1 MTKRV
6 TLVITCVLLIFTIL
20 INLTGCGTKVAASYN
35 LMDGIIANKVT
46 TSTNLN
52 SNAKEITEFTINL
65 FKNSSKTNEN
75 TLVSPL
81 SLLCALAMTANGAKG
96 DTLSQIE
103 QTLGLSVDTLNQY
116 VYSYVNSLQSSDKY
130 KLSIANSIWF
140 TNHERFTVNKNFLQT
155 NADYYGADIYKID
168 FNNSAANTIND
179 WINNSTDGMIPK
191 ILDKI
196 PEQAVMYLINAL
208 VFDAE
213 WAKMYTKEQVE
224 SGKFYPSASAPQ
236 TTEFMYSNE
245 NKYIKDS
252 NAQGFI
258 KYYYEGKYAFVA
270 ILPDQDVSLND
281 YIADLNGAKI
291 QKLISNAKETTVEAA
306 IPKFESEYSSEMC
319 PILEK
324 MGIKD
329 AFKYN
334 KANFEALGKSD
345 KGNIYIDNILHKTFI
360 SVTEKGTKAGAAS
373 SVQMADK
380 LALDPTMPKQVY
392 LNRPFLY
399 MIIDCNTNI
408 PLFIG
413 QMNNIN
419 K

>member
-1 MTKRV
+1 MTKRI

-20 INLTGCGTKVAASYN
+20 INLTGCGTKVAASSN

-46 TSTNLN
+46 PSTNLN
-52 SNAKEITEFTINL
+52 SNAKEITEFATNL
-65 FKNSSKTNEN
+65 FKNSSQKNEN

-103 QTLGLSVDTLNQY
+103 QTLGLPIDTLNQY
-116 VYSYVNSLQSSDKY
+116 VYSYVNSLPGSDKY
-130 KLSIANSIWF
+130 KVNIANSIWF
-140 TNHERFTVNKNFLQT
+140 TDHERFTVNNSFLQN
-155 NADYYGADIYKID
+155 NADYYNADIYKID
-168 FNNSAANTIND
+168 FEKSAVKTIND

-224 SGKFYPSASAPQ
+224 SGKFYPSGSAPQ

-380 LALDPTMPKQVY
+380 LALDPTMPKQIY

-413 QMNNIN
+413 QMTDIN